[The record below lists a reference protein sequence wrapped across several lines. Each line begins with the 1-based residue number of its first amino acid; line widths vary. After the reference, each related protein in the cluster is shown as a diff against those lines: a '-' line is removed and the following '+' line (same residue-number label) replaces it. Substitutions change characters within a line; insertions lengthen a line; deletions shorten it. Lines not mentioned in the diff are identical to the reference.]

1 MQWKRLYKYVSRYYR
16 VSLLALIVTACG
28 GGGGG
33 GGGDGNGRGVTLPT
47 APTLSLNFGIKQ
59 LLFSWSAVSGV
70 DHYRLLSNPDGV
82 SGFTQVAND
91 IPAASTSTTLD
102 IAVHRQNWT
111 NAIYLVQAC
120 NSSNQCSDSNTVNT
134 LNQVLKAIGYVKAS
148 NTGSADNFGWSVA
161 LAADGNT
168 LAVGAYG
175 EDSSA
180 TGLNGGQMDNSAAD
194 SGVVYVYARNG
205 SAWSQQ
211 AYVKASNTG
220 AGDWFGISVA
230 LSADGNTLAVGASYE
245 GSGATGLNGDQA
257 DNSASNAGAVYV
269 FARNSSSWSQQAYVK
284 ASNTGAGDHFGSS
297 VTLAAD
303 GNTLAVGA
311 YGEDSNAIGLNG
323 VETDDSATTSGAV
336 YVYARNGSA
345 WNQQAYVKA
354 SNTESA
360 DNFGSSMV
368 LSADGN
374 TLAVGALG
382 EDSNAIGLEGV
393 ETDNSATNSGAVYV
407 FTRSGSSWSQQA
419 YVKASNTGS
428 GDNFG
433 SSMALSA
440 DGNTLAV
447 GALGEDS
454 NAIGLE
460 GVETDNSAANSGA
473 VYVFVR
479 NSSTWN
485 QQSYVKASN
494 TGAGDRFGWSVA
506 LSADTNTLSVGAI
519 NEDSS
524 ATGLNGDQ
532 MDNNATD
539 SGAVYIYDRNISTWT
554 QLAYLKASN
563 TEALDWFGNSMA
575 LSQNGNM
582 FVAGALYEDSAAIVI
597 NGNQSDNSSDAS
609 GAVYLY

>member
-91 IPAASTSTTLD
+91 IPAASTSATLD

-180 TGLNGGQMDNSAAD
+180 TGLNGDQMDNSAAD
-194 SGVVYVYARNG
+194 SGAVYVYARNG

-257 DNSASNAGAVYV
+257 NNSASNAGAVYV

-563 TEALDWFGNSMA
+563 TEASDGFGNSMA

-582 FVAGALYEDSAAIVI
+582 FVAGALYEDSAAIAI

>member
-1 MQWKRLYKYVSRYYR
+1 
-16 VSLLALIVTACG
+16 
-28 GGGGG
+28 
-33 GGGDGNGRGVTLPT
+33 
-47 APTLSLNFGIKQ
+47 
-59 LLFSWSAVSGV
+59 
-70 DHYRLLSNPDGV
+70 
-82 SGFTQVAND
+82 
-91 IPAASTSTTLD
+91 
-102 IAVHRQNWT
+102 
-111 NAIYLVQAC
+111 
-120 NSSNQCSDSNTVNT
+120 
-134 LNQVLKAIGYVKAS
+134 
-148 NTGSADNFGWSVA
+148 
-161 LAADGNT
+161 
-168 LAVGAYG
+168 
-175 EDSSA
+175 
-180 TGLNGGQMDNSAAD
+180 
-194 SGVVYVYARNG
+194 
-205 SAWSQQ
+205 
-211 AYVKASNTG
+211 
-220 AGDWFGISVA
+220 
-230 LSADGNTLAVGASYE
+230 
-245 GSGATGLNGDQA
+245 
-257 DNSASNAGAVYV
+257 
-269 FARNSSSWSQQAYVK
+269 
-284 ASNTGAGDHFGSS
+284 
-297 VTLAAD
+297 
-303 GNTLAVGA
+303 
-311 YGEDSNAIGLNG
+311 
-323 VETDDSATTSGAV
+323 
-336 YVYARNGSA
+336 
-345 WNQQAYVKA
+345 VKA

-360 DNFGSSMV
+360 DNFGSSIV

-374 TLAVGALG
+374 TLVVGALG

-407 FTRSGSSWSQQA
+407 FTRSGSAWSQQA

-460 GVETDNSAANSGA
+460 GVEADNSAANSGA

-479 NSSTWN
+479 NSSTWS

-494 TGAGDRFGWSVA
+494 TGAGDLFGWSVA
-506 LSADTNTLSVGAI
+506 LSADANTLSVGAI

-532 MDNNATD
+532 MDNYATD

-582 FVAGALYEDSAAIVI
+582 FVAGALNEDSAAIVI
-597 NGNQSDNSSDAS
+597 NGNQSDNSSGAS

>member
-180 TGLNGGQMDNSAAD
+180 TGLNGDQMDNSAAD
-194 SGVVYVYARNG
+194 SGAVYVYARNG